1 MIHATETDFDV
12 VKDIYIQHKEWFGF
26 VRRDYIKSM
35 MVNNAKMFGYET
47 SLETKHACYN
57 YLILEEEV
65 LIAYAINRTSHKLG
79 QKENV
84 SNVRTYK
91 GDVILHQIGSKN
103 RNGSASRVLQ
113 KFFKEYRRVFL
124 TVHSSNEIA
133 KKFYEK
139 NNMKLVGHTTFS
151 KGTLPGDVYF
161 HDNLQEIFG

>member
-12 VKDIYIQHKEWFGF
+12 VKDIYTQHKEWFGF
-26 VRRDYIKSM
+26 VRRDYIRSM
-35 MVNNAKMFGYET
+35 MLNNAKMFGYET

-103 RNGSASRVLQ
+103 RNGSASRVIQ
-113 KFFKEYRRVFL
+113 KFFKEHRRVFL

-161 HDNLQEIFG
+161 HDNLEGIF